1 MKTHIESILPAE
13 GKEKTVKLI
22 LSPNPFHP
30 SGGGQ
35 PGDTGVL
42 TGEGFSLS
50 VTGCEKI
57 DKDIVV
63 IGKTVRGTPAPGME
77 AEAEVDMERHSL
89 YSRMHTG
96 EHILSRILE
105 RSHRGLSVYKVAIGA
120 EESTV
125 YLSWDGELDW
135 PMLFAAEEEANAI
148 IARDLLVE
156 TLLLSKDEAKNLV
169 GIKANWQRIEDETIR
184 VVRIPEFDLIAC
196 SGSHAASTKEVEEVF
211 ISGFKGSSPSWEIKF
226 TLGSALRKE
235 YCSTARRLVRRIGCP
250 VSKLEGVYSALSEE
264 NTALRKLTERAAP
277 FLALPWKE
285 FPVKDVPVFFALLP
299 GFPKE
304 MVTPAAR
311 AWSDGHPDALCLI
324 LLPEAEKE
332 RGAFLFYRGGD
343 ISLDFA
349 PFLRESPSI
358 EARGGGRSDWLNGI
372 TDQMKAEVWLEA
384 LGTFIEK
391 KRP

>member
-1 MKTHIESILPAE
+1 
-13 GKEKTVKLI
+13 
-22 LSPNPFHP
+22 
-30 SGGGQ
+30 
-35 PGDTGVL
+35 
-42 TGEGFSLS
+42 
-50 VTGCEKI
+50 
-57 DKDIVV
+57 
-63 IGKTVRGTPAPGME
+63 
-77 AEAEVDMERHSL
+77 MERHSL
-89 YSRMHTG
+89 FSRMHTG

-105 RSHRGLSVYKVAIGA
+105 RSHRGLSVYKVAIGT

-135 PMLFAAEEEANAI
+135 SMLFAAEEEANGI
-148 IARDLLVE
+148 IAQDLLVE
-156 TLLLSKDEAKNLV
+156 TLLLSKDEAKNLA

-235 YCSTARRLVRRIGCP
+235 YCSVARRLVRRIGCP
-250 VSKLEGVYSALSEE
+250 VSKLEDVFSALSEE

-285 FPVKDVPVFFALLP
+285 FSVKDVPVFFALLP
-299 GFPKE
+299 AFPKE

-332 RGAFLFYRGGD
+332 RGAFLFYRGRD
-343 ISLDFA
+343 IPVDFS

-358 EARGGGRSDWLNGI
+358 EARGGGRADWLNGMTGEMEPEI
-372 TDQMKAEVWLEA
+372 WLEA
-384 LGTFIEK
+384 LSTFIEK
-391 KRP
+391 RRP

>member
-1 MKTHIESILPAE
+1 MKTHIGSILSVE
-13 GKEKTVKLI
+13 GKGKTVKLV
-22 LSPNPFHP
+22 LSLNPFHP

-35 PGDTGVL
+35 PGDTGKL
-42 TGEGFSLS
+42 TGEGFSFS
-50 VTGCEKI
+50 VMGCEKTG
-57 DKDIVV
+57 KDITV

-77 AEAEVDMERHSL
+77 VEAEVDMEMHTL

-105 RSHRGLSVYKVAIGA
+105 RSNPGLSVFKVAIGA
-120 EESTV
+120 EESTI

-135 PMLFAAEEEANAI
+135 PMLFTAEEEANAI
-148 IARDLLVE
+148 IAQDLLVE
-156 TLLLSKDEAKNLV
+156 TFLLSKDEAKNLA

-250 VSKLEGVYSALSEE
+250 VSKLEDVFSALSEE
-264 NTALRKLTERAAP
+264 NAALRKLTERAAS
-277 FLALPWKE
+277 FIVLPWKE
-285 FPVKDVPVFFALLP
+285 FSVKDLPVFFALLP

-311 AWSDGHPDALCLI
+311 AWSDDHPDALCLI

-332 RGAFLFYRGGD
+332 RGAFLFYRGRD
-343 ISLDFA
+343 IPVDFS

-358 EARGGGRSDWLNGI
+358 EARGGGRVDWLNGI
-372 TDQMKAEVWLEA
+372 TGRMESEVWLEA
-384 LGTFIEK
+384 LDTFIEK

>member
-1 MKTHIESILPAE
+1 M
-13 GKEKTVKLI
+13 
-22 LSPNPFHP
+22 
-30 SGGGQ
+30 
-35 PGDTGVL
+35 
-42 TGEGFSLS
+42 
-50 VTGCEKI
+50 
-57 DKDIVV
+57 DKNIAV
-63 IGKTVRGTPAPGME
+63 IGKTVRGTPLPGME
-77 AEAEVDMERHSL
+77 VEAEVDMDLHTL

-105 RSHRGLSVYKVAIGA
+105 RSHPGLSVFKVAIGA

-125 YLSWDGELDW
+125 YLSWEGELDW
-135 PMLFAAEEEANAI
+135 PLLFAAEDEANGI
-148 IARDLLVE
+148 IAKNLTVE
-156 TLLLSKDEAKNLV
+156 TLLLSKDEAKNLT

-184 VVRIPEFDLIAC
+184 VVRIPDFDLIAC
-196 SGSHAASTKEVEEVF
+196 SGSHAASTKEVGEVF
-211 ISGFKGSSPSWEIKF
+211 LSGFKGSSPSWEIKF